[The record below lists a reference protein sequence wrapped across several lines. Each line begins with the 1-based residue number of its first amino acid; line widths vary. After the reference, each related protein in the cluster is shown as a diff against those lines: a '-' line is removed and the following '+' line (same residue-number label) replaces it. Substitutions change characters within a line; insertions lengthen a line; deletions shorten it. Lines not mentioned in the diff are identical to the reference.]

1 MSSVS
6 LKTNQTG
13 FGSLLSL
20 AVVAVSVMAISL
32 TIYFARS
39 WANTKVG
46 DIAIT
51 HANCND
57 NQLPHIVY
65 EIWVIYPDGITDVLK
80 YGISSQL
87 DFVTKDGNPRPEYQI
102 PAIQQ
107 MPRFKN
113 GKVWYKILY
122 SNVPGRLAAKA
133 IEQQLVDAYFAE
145 KGFQPLLQ
153 KLPIPTELKN
163 QQK

>member
-1 MSSVS
+1 
-6 LKTNQTG
+6 
-13 FGSLLSL
+13 
-20 AVVAVSVMAISL
+20 MAISL

-57 NQLPHIVY
+57 NQLPHIVH
-65 EIWVIYPDGITDVLK
+65 EIWVIYPDGITDILK
-80 YGISSQL
+80 YGFSSQF

-107 MPRFKN
+107 MPDYRN
-113 GKVWYKILY
+113 CKVWYKILH

-133 IEQQLVDAYFAE
+133 IEQQLVDAYFALHGL
-145 KGFQPLLQ
+145 KPDLQ
-153 KLPIPTELKN
+153 GLPIPTQLKKL
-163 QQK
+163 QK